1 MCSFFFNIIN
11 SDLESFIYLTDIKE
25 QSYKE
30 ISQINKGCI
39 YRRHT
44 IRTTSNQADFNY
56 KLRTTDQKTWKQPRR
71 PLTDKWISKIESLC
85 TKQYY
90 SAKKGENL
98 PYVTTWVSLEDI
110 MLSELRHSPKHKCCW
125 FYLYEILWVVNIIK
139 TEKNGTVVARG
150 WREDGGLLLHGQS
163 FSFTK

>member
-1 MCSFFFNIIN
+1 MPKISLGYLIFQSLACADNYSDGTAKINLEQMCSFFFNIIN

-110 MLSELRHSPKHKCCW
+110 MLSELRHSPKHKCC
-125 FYLYEILWVVNIIK
+125 
-139 TEKNGTVVARG
+139 
-150 WREDGGLLLHGQS
+150 
-163 FSFTK
+163 